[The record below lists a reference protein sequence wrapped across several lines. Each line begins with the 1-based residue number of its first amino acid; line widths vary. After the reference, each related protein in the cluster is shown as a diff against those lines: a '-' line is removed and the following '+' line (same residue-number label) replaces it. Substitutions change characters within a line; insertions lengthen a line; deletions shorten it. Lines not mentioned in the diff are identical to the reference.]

1 MSRLPPLTGEQ
12 EAFVGAIRDFCAR
25 ECGTREQRD
34 ALTRGGTES
43 HSAELYAKVA
53 ELGWL
58 GVAIPER
65 HGGSGGGAVDLCLFL
80 EETWRGRAPLFAF
93 GTSMIVAGAYERFG
107 SEAQKRDMLGAIA
120 AGAVQS
126 VAMSE
131 PEAGSD
137 VGALACRARRTG
149 DGWAIDGRKTW
160 ISNAHIAQRILLVA
174 RTGRDGAKH
183 DGITMLE
190 VPADAPGVEIRPI
203 ETIAGREVN
212 DVVFDEVVVGADA
225 VVGVEGQA
233 WRQLM
238 AGLNFERLIV
248 AASLLGLAQRVF
260 DDLVAYCLQ
269 RRQFGRAI
277 GSFQALSHR
286 IADLATEL
294 RCCRLLVYDLA
305 LRTDAEPACQLPR
318 EASMTKLKVTEVA
331 KRLCLEGVQLM
342 GGYGLACEHEM
353 ERDLRAALAATIYGG
368 TSEIQREIVAGS
380 YGLGRARG

>member
-1 MSRLPPLTGEQ
+1 MSETAPLSDEQ
-12 EAFVGAIRDFCAR
+12 RAFAAAIRDFCAR

-34 ALTRGGTES
+34 ALTRGGADG
-43 HSAELYAKVA
+43 HSPELYAKVA

-93 GTSMIVAGAYERFG
+93 GTSMIVAGAYARFG
-107 SEAQKRDMLGAIA
+107 SEAQQAAMLPAIA
-120 AGAVQS
+120 GGAVQS

-137 VGALACRARRTG
+137 VAALACRARRTA
-149 DGWAIDGRKTW
+149 DGWEIDGRKTW
-160 ISNAHIAQRILLVA
+160 ISNAHLADRILLVA
-174 RTGRDGAKH
+174 RTGRDGGKH

-190 VPADAPGVEIRPI
+190 VPAAAPGLEISPI
-203 ETIAGREVN
+203 STLAGREVN
-212 DVVFDEVVVGADA
+212 DLYFEGVTVGADA
-225 VVGVEGQA
+225 VVGEEGQA
-233 WRQLM
+233 WRQLT

-248 AASLLGLAQRVF
+248 AASLLGLAQRAF
-260 DDLVAYCLQ
+260 DDLVAHVRE

-277 GSFQALSHR
+277 GSFQAPAHR
-286 IADLATEL
+286 IAELATEL

-305 LRTDAEPACQLPR
+305 ARTDAEPERQLPR

-331 KRLCLEGVQLM
+331 KRVCLEGVQLM
-342 GGYGLACEHEM
+342 GGYGLAREHEM
-353 ERDLRAALAATIYGG
+353 EGDLRAALASTIYGG
-368 TSEIQREIVAGS
+368 TSEIQREIVASS
-380 YGLGRARG
+380 YGLGRRAA